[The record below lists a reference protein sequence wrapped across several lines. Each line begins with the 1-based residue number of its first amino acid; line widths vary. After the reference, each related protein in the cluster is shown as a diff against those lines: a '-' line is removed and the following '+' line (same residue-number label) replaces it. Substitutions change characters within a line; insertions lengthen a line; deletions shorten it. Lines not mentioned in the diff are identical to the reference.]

1 MTDAFVE
8 TCEPLP
14 CDAATAWDKVCFYEN
29 VGATP
34 PLYLRLVLPTPNL
47 HAGCFQMIGDV
58 SRCMYSDGGYLT
70 KTITGLAP
78 GRRVEFAIT
87 EQTIRYHR
95 HVVLHGGFI
104 EIVPKDDGVSYV
116 RMLTRY
122 DNRLAPRS
130 VTEPF
135 VRRVIRAVHLFVI
148 GDMRE
153 SFANAGTAGVKR
165 SSASK
170 LLEAS

>member
-1 MTDAFVE
+1 MTLSFVE
-8 TCEPLP
+8 TYEPLP
-14 CDAATAWDKVCFYEN
+14 CDAETAWETVCFYEN

-34 PLYLRLVLPTPNL
+34 PLFLRLVLPTPNL
-47 HAGCFQMIGDV
+47 HDGCFQMIGDV

-70 KTITGLAP
+70 KIITKLEH

-95 HVVLHGGFI
+95 HVPLYGGYI
-104 EIVPKDDGVSYV
+104 EIVPGDEQQSFV
-116 RMLTRY
+116 RMVTRFE
-122 DNRLAPRS
+122 NRLGPKT
-130 VTEPF
+130 VTDLF

-153 SFANAGTAGVKR
+153 SLANEETGVVR
-165 SSASK
+165 SNTNRY
-170 LLEAS
+170 LETS